1 MLANCFRMDVQYFSA
16 VSPAMRLNTR
26 FFVPFRSAVGEI
38 ETIIKDSK
46 LMSKGKYKPRDLK
59 RMFEQATEGE
69 CRYYC

>member
-16 VSPAMRLNTR
+16 VSPAMRLNTH